1 MIVNWFK
8 VHKCDVLQ
16 IFEERVPCELE
27 RFRIFDLR
35 SDRVDILFYETLD
48 AAPDYSQI

>member
-1 MIVNWFK
+1 MMYCRFLKNEFLVSW
-8 VHKCDVLQ
+8 
-16 IFEERVPCELE
+16 RG
-27 RFRIFDLR
+27 FRIFDLR